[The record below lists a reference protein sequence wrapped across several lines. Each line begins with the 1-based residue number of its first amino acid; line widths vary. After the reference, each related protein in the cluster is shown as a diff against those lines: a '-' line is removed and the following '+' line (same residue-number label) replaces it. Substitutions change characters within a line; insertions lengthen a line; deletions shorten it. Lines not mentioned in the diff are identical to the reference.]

1 MFRRHQS
8 SLAQVDSIAGLPGRE
23 LDALEGLVTPITL
36 QAGEVLMSQGSVGSE
51 AHLLLAGE
59 LIVERDGEPVAVL
72 SPGAIVGEQA
82 VLLNEPRNATV
93 TAATD
98 AVVAVMSRREFAS
111 MLQRCPSLGR
121 EVLHTAVERAASPTT
136 ET

>member
-8 SLAQVDSIAGLPGRE
+8 SLAQVYSIAGLPGRE

-36 QAGEVLMSQGSVGSE
+36 QAGEVFKSQGRVGTD

-59 LIVERDGEPVAVL
+59 LIVERDGEPGAVW
-72 SPGAIVGEQA
+72 SPGASGGEQA

-121 EVLHTAVERAASPTT
+121 EVLHAAVERAAAPMT
-136 ET
+136 ER